1 IHRRARHR
9 TDPDHVKIGID
20 RMRGD
25 GVAGDQASSELTGAA
40 VYVKCES
47 LQFTNSLKDR
57 GAFVKLVTV
66 MNDQWTR

>member
-1 IHRRARHR
+1 
-9 TDPDHVKIGID
+9 
-20 RMRGD
+20 MRGD

-47 LQFTNSLKDR
+47 LQFTNSFKDR